1 MKISDLSINRAVT
14 FSMVFIAVVAI
25 GMVSLLRLSPELFP
39 DITFPVASIIVTY
52 EGIGPEE
59 LEKLIARPLEQT
71 VSIISG
77 VSEVL
82 STCKEGVVITTARF
96 DWGTDMDVAASDI
109 REGLDI
115 IRDMLPEDASEPI
128 VFKFDVSMQPVLF
141 IGISSDTLDSAAIR
155 KLTEDEI
162 EPILERVDG
171 VALADTMG
179 GEEREIQVQV
189 DRRKME
195 AHNLSIH
202 QIVGAISRENITM
215 QAGNIR
221 EDKFT
226 HLLRT
231 VGEFTSVDQINDV
244 VVSYQDGTPVY
255 VRDVAEVR
263 DTAAEQRQIV
273 RISGKPGIALYVQ
286 KQSGSNTVEVV
297 NRVRKVLKELESS
310 LEGRAQLDIIMDL
323 SSFIKRSLSNLSGV
337 AIWGGVLAIL
347 VLFFF
352 LHNVRS
358 VMIIAVAIP
367 VSVIATFV
375 AMDFS
380 SITLNMM
387 SMGGLALGM
396 GMLVDNAIVVLE
408 NVFRHREEGTD
419 RKTAASVGTNEVSK
433 AIIASTLTTISVFF
447 PIIFV
452 PGIAGVMF
460 KDQALTVTFSLACS
474 LIVALTL
481 VPLLCSRFLRL
492 ESERRKRRVQW
503 TRNITRGFGS
513 SLGRLDDSYQ
523 KILNWALDHRKTV
536 ILSILAMFLIS
547 ISLIWPFRFVGSEF
561 FPAMNQGEIL
571 LTVETPPGTS
581 LEVTEEVVIH
591 VEKIIMEEVG
601 DDLNTLYITIGSGEG
616 IAALFSGEGT
626 HSASVAIE
634 LVSVNELSRTQEE
647 IEKAVKDKLTSI
659 PGGVVL
665 AGEDPGAAMMGFG
678 GTPIAIE
685 IYGYDL
691 TTARELANR
700 VKALVE
706 QIDGAIDVRTSVEA
720 ASPETQ
726 IIVDRDRAYALGLN
740 IASIART
747 VKANVYGT
755 IASRFREG
763 GDEYNI
769 LVRLKEEDR
778 RTKEDIYRTTIMTP
792 MMQQVLLENV
802 ASLQTAEG
810 PVTIDRKKQERLV
823 LVTGDIE
830 GRDLGSVTRD
840 IKEDLK
846 SLKVPEGFMVTI
858 SGAAEDQMESFKWMG
873 LALIGAIFL
882 VYAVMAS
889 LFESLVDPFI
899 IMFTFPLAII
909 GVIWILF
916 FTGTTFSIIAF
927 IGVIMLAGIVVNNAI
942 VMVDYINQLRERG
955 MELREAVVLGGRTRL
970 RPILMTALTTILA
983 MIPLALGVGAGAEIR
998 YPMARAVVGGLTTS
1012 TVLTLVVVPVVYT
1025 IFENFADRRKKRRAE
1040 KAVQRWGNGT
1050 D

>member
-1 MKISDLSINRAVT
+1 
-14 FSMVFIAVVAI
+14 VV
-25 GMVSLLRLSPELFP
+25 V
-39 DITFPVASIIVTY
+39 
-52 EGIGPEE
+52 
-59 LEKLIARPLEQT
+59 
-71 VSIISG
+71 
-77 VSEVL
+77 
-82 STCKEGVVITTARF
+82 TTARF
-96 DWGTDMDVAASDI
+96 DWGSDMDVAASDI

-141 IGISSDTLDSAAIR
+141 IGVSSDTLDSAAIR

-171 VALADTMG
+171 VAFADTMG

-202 QIVGAISRENITM
+202 QIVGAIGGENITM
-215 QAGNIR
+215 QAGDIR

-231 VGEFTSVDQINDV
+231 VGEFTSVHQINDV

-263 DTAAEQRQIV
+263 DTSAQQRQIV
-273 RISGKPGIALYVQ
+273 HVDGKPGISLYVQ

-297 NRVRKVLKELESS
+297 NRVKKVLKELESS
-310 LEGRAQLDIIMDL
+310 LAGRAKLTIIMDL
-323 SSFIKRSLSNLSGV
+323 SSFITRSLSNLSGV
-337 AIWGGVLAIL
+337 AIWGAVLAVL
-347 VLFFF
+347 VLLFF

-408 NVFRHREEGTD
+408 NVFRHREEGAD

-433 AIIASTLTTISVFF
+433 AIIASTLTTISVFL
-447 PIIFV
+447 PIVFV

-474 LIVALTL
+474 LIIALTL

-503 TRNITRGFGS
+503 TRNITREFGS
-513 SLGRLDDSYQ
+513 SLGRMDDFYQ
-523 KILNWALDHRKTV
+523 KVLNWALDHRKTV
-536 ILSILAMFLIS
+536 VLLILAIFLL
-547 ISLIWPFRFVGSEF
+547 SLSLFWPLRLVGTEF
-561 FPAMNQGEIL
+561 FPSMHSGEIL
-571 LTVETPPGTS
+571 FTVETPPGTS
-581 LEVTEEVVIH
+581 LEVTEKAVSY
-591 VEKIIMEEVG
+591 VEKIIMDEVG
-601 DDLNTLYITIGSGEG
+601 DDLSALYTTIGSGEG

-626 HSASVAIE
+626 HSASVSIE
-634 LVSVNELSRTQEE
+634 LVSGDEVSRTQEE
-647 IEKAVKDKLTSI
+647 IEKAVKGRLTSI

-665 AGEDPGAAMMGFG
+665 AGTDPGAAMMGFG

-685 IYGYDL
+685 IYGHDL

-700 VKALVE
+700 VKTLVE
-706 QIDGAIDVRTSVEA
+706 QVDGAVDVQTSVEA
-720 ASPETQ
+720 SSPETQ
-726 IIVDRDRAYALGLN
+726 IIIDRDRAYALGLN
-740 IASIART
+740 VAGIAST

-778 RTKEDIYRTTIMTP
+778 KTKEDIYSTTIMTP
-792 MMQQVLLENV
+792 MVQQVLLKSV

-840 IKEDLK
+840 IREDLK
-846 SLKVPEGFMVTI
+846 SLNVPEGFMVTI
-858 SGAAEDQMESFKWMG
+858 SGAAEDQMESFRWMG

-909 GVIWILF
+909 GVIWMLF

-983 MIPLALGVGAGAEIR
+983 MVPLALGVGTGAEIR
-998 YPMARAVVGGLTTS
+998 YPMARAVVGGLSTS
-1012 TVLTLVVVPVVYT
+1012 TVLTLVVVPVVYI